1 MVFFCSFN
9 SEAETEV
16 NQNSYFHRMNHSFH
30 RTEGDVNFSESR
42 EAWYSVI
49 AHAETQK
56 YLEEDARYF
65 LHQSM
70 STPCLDVLQS
80 CDGIYITDLTGKSYM
95 DFHGN
100 NVHQVGYRNQY
111 VLEKVKAQMD
121 TLPFSPRRYTNVPAI
136 ELAEKLASL
145 FPGNLNRVLFAP
157 GGTSAMGMAL
167 KLARIVTGKHKIV
180 SLWDS
185 FHGASLD
192 AISAGG
198 EQVFRKGMGPL
209 MPGVERIP
217 PPTSYRGIFTSD
229 GNDEVYAEYLE
240 YVIEKEGDIG
250 AFVVETIRNTDVQI
264 PSKAYW
270 SKVSEICKKH
280 EVLLILDEIPIAF
293 GRTGKMFAFE
303 HYDLEPDIVC
313 LGKGLGAGVMP
324 LAAMVTRDTFNI
336 ATDVSLG
343 HYTHEK
349 SPVASVAALAMFEF
363 LEREHI
369 LEKVNG
375 DAVFMKTE
383 LEALKQKHELIGD
396 IRGIGLLWA
405 IELVE
410 NRETKEKA
418 IEEAEMILYE
428 CLANGL
434 SFKISQGNV
443 LQLSPPLI
451 ITRPQLQ
458 EAIHIIDTALSKVAG
473 R

>member
-1 MVFFCSFN
+1 MKDSFN
-9 SEAETEV
+9 
-16 NQNSYFHRMNHSFH
+16 
-30 RTEGDVNFSESR
+30 RTEGDINQSASR
-42 EAWYSVI
+42 DAWYKII

-70 STPCLDVLQS
+70 STPCLDTLQS
-80 CDGIYITDLTGKSYM
+80 CEGIYITDRAGKSYM

-100 NVHQVGYRNQY
+100 NVHQVGYRNPF
-111 VLEKVKAQMD
+111 VMERVKAQMD
-121 TLPFSPRRYTNVPAI
+121 VLPFSPRRYTNVPAI
-136 ELAEKLASL
+136 ELAKKLASL
-145 FPGNLNRVLFAP
+145 FPGDLNRVLLAP
-157 GGTSAMGMAL
+157 GGTSAVGMAL
-167 KLARIVTGKHKIV
+167 KLARVVTGKHKLV

-217 PPTSYRGIFTSD
+217 PPTSYRGIFTDD
-229 GNDEVYAEYLE
+229 GNDVVYADYLE

-250 AFVVETIRNTDVQI
+250 AFIAETIRNTDVQL

-270 SKVSEICKKH
+270 KRVREICSRH
-280 EVLLILDEIPIAF
+280 GVLLILDEIPIAF

-303 HYDLEPDIVC
+303 HYEIEPDIVC

-324 LAAMVTRDTFNI
+324 LAAMVARDKYNI
-336 ATDVSLG
+336 AREVSLG

-349 SPVASVAALAMFEF
+349 SPLGSVAALAM
-363 LEREHI
+363 LEYIEKEG
-369 LEKVNG
+369 LLQKVNE
-375 DAVFMKTE
+375 DAVFMKEE
-383 LEALKQKHELIGD
+383 LEKLQQKHFLIGD
-396 IRGIGLLWA
+396 IRGMGLLWG
-405 IELVE
+405 IELVKD
-410 NRETKEKA
+410 RQSKEKA
-418 IEEAEMILYE
+418 IEEAETVLYE

-451 ITRPQLQ
+451 ITRQQLR
-458 EAIHIIDTALSKVAG
+458 EAIEIIDAAITKAG

>member
-1 MVFFCSFN
+1 MKDSFN
-9 SEAETEV
+9 
-16 NQNSYFHRMNHSFH
+16 
-30 RTEGDVNFSESR
+30 RTEGDINQSASR
-42 EAWYSVI
+42 DAWYKII

-70 STPCLDVLQS
+70 STPCLDTLQS
-80 CDGIYITDLTGKSYM
+80 CEGIYITDRAGKSYM

-100 NVHQVGYRNQY
+100 NVHQVGYRNPF
-111 VLEKVKAQMD
+111 VMERVKAQMD
-121 TLPFSPRRYTNVPAI
+121 VLPFSPRRYTNVPAI
-136 ELAEKLASL
+136 ELAKKLASL
-145 FPGNLNRVLFAP
+145 FPGDLNRVLLAP
-157 GGTSAMGMAL
+157 GGTSAVGMAL
-167 KLARIVTGKHKIV
+167 KLARVVTGKHKLV

-217 PPTSYRGIFTSD
+217 PPTSYRGIFTDD
-229 GNDEVYAEYLE
+229 GNDVVYADYLE

-250 AFVVETIRNTDVQI
+250 AFIAETIRNTDVQL

-270 SKVSEICKKH
+270 KRVREICSRH
-280 EVLLILDEIPIAF
+280 GVLLILDEIPIAF

-303 HYDLEPDIVC
+303 HYEIEPDIVC

-324 LAAMVTRDTFNI
+324 LAAMVARDKYNI
-336 ATDVSLG
+336 AREVSLG

-349 SPVASVAALAMFEF
+349 SPLGSVAALAM
-363 LEREHI
+363 LEYIEKEG
-369 LEKVNG
+369 LLQKVNE
-375 DAVFMKTE
+375 DAVFMKEE
-383 LEALKQKHELIGD
+383 LEKLQQKHFLIGD
-396 IRGIGLLWA
+396 IRGMGLLWG
-405 IELVE
+405 IELVKD
-410 NRETKEKA
+410 RQSKEKA
-418 IEEAEMILYE
+418 IEEAETVLYE

-451 ITRPQLQ
+451 ITRQQLR
-458 EAIHIIDTALSKVAG
+458 EAIEIIDAAITKAG
-473 R
+473 S

>member
-1 MVFFCSFN
+1 MKDSFN
-9 SEAETEV
+9 
-16 NQNSYFHRMNHSFH
+16 
-30 RTEGDVNFSESR
+30 RTEGDINQSASR
-42 EAWYSVI
+42 DAWYKII

-70 STPCLDVLQS
+70 STPCLDTLQS
-80 CDGIYITDLTGKSYM
+80 CEGIYITDRAGKSYM

-100 NVHQVGYRNQY
+100 NVHQVGYRNPF
-111 VLEKVKAQMD
+111 VMERVKAQMD
-121 TLPFSPRRYTNVPAI
+121 VLPFSPRRYTNVPAI
-136 ELAEKLASL
+136 ELAKKLASL
-145 FPGNLNRVLFAP
+145 FPGDLNRVLLAP
-157 GGTSAMGMAL
+157 GGTSAVGMAL
-167 KLARIVTGKHKIV
+167 KLARVVTGKHKLV

-217 PPTSYRGIFTSD
+217 PPTSYRGIFTDD
-229 GNDEVYAEYLE
+229 GNDVVYADYLE

-250 AFVVETIRNTDVQI
+250 AFIAETIRNTDVQL

-270 SKVSEICKKH
+270 KRVREICSRH
-280 EVLLILDEIPIAF
+280 GVLLILDEIPIAF

-303 HYDLEPDIVC
+303 HYEIEPDIVC

-324 LAAMVTRDTFNI
+324 LAAMVARDKYNI
-336 ATDVSLG
+336 AREVSLG

-349 SPVASVAALAMFEF
+349 SPLGSAAALAM
-363 LEREHI
+363 LEYIEKEG
-369 LEKVNG
+369 LLQKVNE
-375 DAVFMKTE
+375 DAVFMKEE
-383 LEALKQKHELIGD
+383 LEKLQQKHFLIGD
-396 IRGIGLLWA
+396 IRGMGLLWG
-405 IELVE
+405 IELVKD
-410 NRETKEKA
+410 RQSKEKA
-418 IEEAEMILYE
+418 IEEAETVLYE

-451 ITRPQLQ
+451 ITRQQLR
-458 EAIHIIDTALSKVAG
+458 EAIEIIDAAITKAG
-473 R
+473 S